1 MFKNSNVN
9 LATLLS
15 GHLEERVRGRG
26 CTVGCACGSGVACG
40 RTVARGVGVAT
51 TLGWARFCA
60 ADACG
65 VLLGAGVLLARG
77 MGVAVGATCATA
89 PPPNSA
95 FISGAV
101 ALMRPHPPTVATT
114 DAAVSA
120 TFSVAAP

>member
-9 LATLLS
+9 LAILRK

-26 CTVGCACGSGVACG
+26 CTVGRVCGGGVACG

-60 ADACG
+60 ADAC
-65 VLLGAGVLLARG
+65 GVLLARG